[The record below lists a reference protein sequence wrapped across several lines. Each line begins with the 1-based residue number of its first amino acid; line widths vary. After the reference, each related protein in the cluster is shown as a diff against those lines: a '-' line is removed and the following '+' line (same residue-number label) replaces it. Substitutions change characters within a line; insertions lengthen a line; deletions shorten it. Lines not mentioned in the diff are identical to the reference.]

1 MTFKELIRSKG
12 FTQTRL
18 SQVSGVSQSNLSIY
32 SNYRETLESSSK
44 ITRLRLSE
52 ALGFSLD
59 EFESILKLEPAKIAG
74 TNKQLGNYELYEVK

>member
-32 SNYRETLESSSK
+32 SNYRDTLEASSR
-44 ITRLRLSE
+44 ITRMRLSE
-52 ALGFSLD
+52 ALGFSLA
-59 EFESILKLEPAKIAG
+59 EFESILNLKPAKIAG
-74 TNKQLGNYELYEVK
+74 TNKQMGNYEVIEVK